1 MTRTSRAAGLG
12 GQLRVLSFSAAH
24 NGIGPADHPVGLFR
38 AAFGALDLYFVI
50 GFADE
55 LLKKLPTSGTAE
67 FKNRHCPY
75 SPLSSDAIDCIQD
88 SPLILY

>member
-12 GQLRVLSFSAAH
+12 GQLRVLSFPSTH

-38 AAFGALDLYFVI
+38 TAFGAFDLYLLI
-50 GFADE
+50 GLSEE

-67 FKNRHCPY
+67 LKNRHG
-75 SPLSSDAIDCIQD
+75 
-88 SPLILY
+88 LIHLLG